1 MKVAEAD
8 IIEKKSFSQIVELIK
23 QSKQR
28 AFASVNRELIDL
40 YWNVGKY
47 ISNKTESDGWGKGTV
62 EELSKYIQ
70 TEINGVRGFSV
81 ENLWR
86 MKKFFETYASFPKL
100 STLLRELTWSN
111 NLHILTKTKSI
122 EEKGFYL
129 NLAIKEKYSARE
141 LERQINSAIYER
153 FLLSQQKLSSL
164 VTDLD
169 NSSSDT
175 KLSSVVREL
184 KEGSN
189 QKLSTVLTELEKT
202 RSQQINEVFKDKY
215 IFEFLDLPKDFN
227 EKDLRKSL
235 VKNLKEF
242 ILELGKGFTFVGEE
256 YRLQVGS
263 KDFFVDLLFFHRGL
277 QCLVAIDLKIDDFS
291 PEYLGKMNFYLEAL
305 DKKQKLK
312 HENPSVGLILCKT
325 KDDEVVNYAM
335 NRNLSPTKIA
345 EYETQLID
353 RNILKQKL
361 HELGEYFLYSET
373 IKSDS

>member
-8 IIEKKSFSQIVELIK
+8 IIEKKSFTKIVELIK

-47 ISNKTESDGWGKGTV
+47 ISKKTESDGWGKGTV

-70 TEINGVRGFSV
+70 TEINGVRGFSQQ
-81 ENLWR
+81 NLWR
-86 MKKFFETYASFPKL
+86 MKQFYEVYSAFPKL
-100 STLLRELTWSN
+100 SLLVRELGWTN
-111 NLHILTKTKSI
+111 NLHIFTKTKTI
-122 EEKGFYL
+122 EEKEFYL
-129 NLAIKEKYSARE
+129 KLSIKEKYSKRE
-141 LERQINSAIYER
+141 LERQISSAVYER
-153 FLLSQQKLSSL
+153 YLLSQQ
-164 VTDLD
+164 
-169 NSSSDT
+169 

-184 KEGSN
+184 KESSN
-189 QKLSTVLTELEKT
+189 QKLSPLVTELEKT
-202 RSQQINEVFKDKY
+202 HSQQVNEVFKDKY

-277 QCLVAIDLKIDDFS
+277 HCLVAIDLKIDDFS

-305 DKKQKLK
+305 DKKQKLE
-312 HENPSVGLILCKT
+312 HENPIVGLILCKT

-361 HELGEYFLYSET
+361 HELGEYFLYSEA
-373 IKSDS
+373 KQSDN